1 MSGGHFD
8 YLQYR
13 IREIADSIEDMIVK
27 NKVEVPERKYESWD
41 YDENGNLYD
50 WSRYYYSFDDKTIEK
65 MKEGYW
71 KLREAEIYAQRIDWL
86 ISGDDGEDTFH
97 ERLKSDLDVLTKE
110 KELKTWLWDGKDKDD
125 DWS

>member
-13 IREIADSIEDMIVK
+13 MRQIADSIEDIIVK
-27 NKVEVPERKYESWD
+27 NKVEIENAHHSRFD

-50 WSRYYYSFDDKTIEK
+50 WAKYYYFYDDDIIEK

-71 KLREAEIYAQRIDWL
+71 KLREAEIYAQRVDWL
-86 ISGDDGEDTFH
+86 VSGDDGDDSFRN
-97 ERLKSDLDVLTKE
+97 RLKQDLEELENEKKTKSW
-110 KELKTWLWDGKDKDD
+110 TYTPKDEEDY
-125 DWS
+125 